1 MRCFRIKLA
10 DESLLTSE
18 HSCTNLPNRAARNL
32 RLAWIDAMRKKT
44 LLFHLFFL
52 AGYISQPTIAVE
64 SVVQQATHNTPA
76 VALRAASPAKTVTFS
91 QQSTQVGDRV
101 AQRVGMELDLRT
113 VIKQA
118 GQVANDSSTAMRT
131 RQQRQIEVMEV
142 SGGQARRAQVSYPL
156 AKQMSPGNPDP
167 TTEISQV
174 VEGKTYY
181 ISRVGEQL
189 QVTDDAGAIPSKQE
203 FEIVVGSMEN
213 FGKPNPLAEYLLG
226 REIRVGDTLDVP
238 LEIAA
243 GMMGFDK
250 MGSVEKFELRL
261 EDLRDVDETP
271 CAIFSATI
279 FTTGSAE
286 SPLHIETTG
295 SVAIEIGTARTIEA
309 TLEGPVTMTAI
320 DNGVHYKTT
329 GRLLMAVHSYYGSP

>member
-1 MRCFRIKLA
+1 MRIK
-10 DESLLTSE
+10 SLFFL
-18 HSCTNLPNRAARNL
+18 
-32 RLAWIDAMRKKT
+32 
-44 LLFHLFFL
+44 LFFL
-52 AGYISQPTIAVE
+52 ARYLSQPTIAAE
-64 SVVQQATHNTPA
+64 SVVQQATHN
-76 VALRAASPAKTVTFS
+76 ASASRRVFSSGEVVTFS
-91 QQSTQVGDRV
+91 QQPTQVGDRV

-142 SGGQARRAQVSYPL
+142 SGGQARRARVSYPL

-167 TTEISQV
+167 TTEIAQV
-174 VEGKTYY
+174 VEGKTYF

-189 QVTDDAGAIPSKQE
+189 QVTDDTGAIPSKQE

-250 MGSVEKFELRL
+250 MGSVEKFELQL